1 MIWRSTALRP
11 MKAPRMFTANTLSNS
26 SSGISATGWCA
37 PMIPALFQVGF
48 AFVMAAIPAALLER
62 PWEGGFAPEALLSV
76 VWLGLFG
83 SGMAYL
89 DFFRLL
95 RSWGAT
101 RTSLV
106 AYLLPIWGIALG
118 ALVLAEP
125 IDARLLLG
133 TALVIAGIG
142 LVNIRRGS
150 LRLWGRRTTPVLT
163 TAG

>member
-1 MIWRSTALRP
+1 
-11 MKAPRMFTANTLSNS
+11 
-26 SSGISATGWCA
+26 
-37 PMIPALFQVGF
+37 
-48 AFVMAAIPAALLER
+48 
-62 PWEGGFAPEALLSV
+62 V

-89 DFFRLL
+89 VFFRLL

-125 IDARLLLG
+125 IDARLLIG

-142 LVNIRRGS
+142 LVNLRRGS
-150 LRLWGRRTTPVLT
+150 LRLWGRRTTPVAPT
-163 TAG
+163 EG